1 MRAAMGAALFGSSL
15 LSESLEQL
23 AEKTKTTAGSHR
35 YKGAPSNTDSFKG
48 HPRGSVERTRWAP
61 LLIDWPGGD

>member
-1 MRAAMGAALFGSSL
+1 M
-15 LSESLEQL
+15 
-23 AEKTKTTAGSHR
+23 AGSHR